1 MDGDG
6 AAEVEALR
14 RELEEKEEE
23 IGRLS
28 SLLAAKKVEQQ
39 EAKEEGRGSQHEE
52 ELEGQLDQL
61 IADISELATGLV
73 VAEEGKMRA
82 EVALEDLKTRE
93 DVAAE
98 IDKLVSVY
106 ILELTLIILLSTVT
120 ADSLSLSSMSSFPC
134 SLTRRSA
141 ELMVMRCSMDR
152 LVR

>member
-1 MDGDG
+1 MVHVTCSSNPQSSSSFSAQGGQPLVDGDG

-23 IGRLS
+23 VGRLS
-28 SLLAAKKVEQQ
+28 SLLAAKEAEQQ
-39 EAKEEGRGSQHEE
+39 ELQEAEEGQKGSQREE

-61 IADISELATGLV
+61 MADITELAAGLV

-93 DVAAE
+93 DVAAV

-106 ILELTLIILLSTVT
+106 ILEL
-120 ADSLSLSSMSSFPC
+120 
-134 SLTRRSA
+134 
-141 ELMVMRCSMDR
+141 
-152 LVR
+152 